1 MIEHDLTFDY
11 EKDTKNTVRYQER
24 TTGDDRPV
32 IGPIYIQKH
41 ALGTSPPDT
50 VLVTV
55 QFADTTI
62 N

>member
-1 MIEHDLTFDY
+1 MTLHELRFDY
-11 EKDTKNTVRYQER
+11 EKTTKNTVRYQER

-41 ALGTSPPDT
+41 ALGNSPPDT
-50 VLVTV
+50 VKVSV
-55 QFADTTI
+55 QFTDTTI